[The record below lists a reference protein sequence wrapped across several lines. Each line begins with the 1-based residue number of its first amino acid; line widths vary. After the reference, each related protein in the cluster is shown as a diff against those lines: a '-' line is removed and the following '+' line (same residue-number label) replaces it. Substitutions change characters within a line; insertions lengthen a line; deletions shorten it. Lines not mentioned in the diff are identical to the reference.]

1 MVDSMT
7 NDIKWLVDQ
16 YNRNRPP
23 SEHISSLDEMP
34 KHIPK
39 VDSWLTIRQ
48 DDDEDVMSAP
58 IMWLDDESEYD
69 LFPCDDLNIDWVEEM
84 DKEGA
89 PIIDGDSLGRDIC
102 IEVTSPSKGW
112 SKRRAVGY
120 NIDFN
125 WN

>member
-1 MVDSMT
+1 MK

-16 YNRNRPP
+16 YNRNRPM
-23 SEHISSLDEMP
+23 SQHISSLDEIRSKDFVVP
-34 KHIPK
+34 
-39 VDSWLTIRQ
+39 SWLTIRQ
-48 DDDEDVMSAP
+48 EDDEDVMSAP
-58 IMWLDDESEYD
+58 IMWLDDQSEYD
-69 LFPCDDLNIDWVEEM
+69 LFPTNDLSIDWVEDM

-102 IEVTSPSKGW
+102 IEVTCPSKGW
-112 SKRRAVGY
+112 NKRRAVGY

>member
-1 MVDSMT
+1 MK

-16 YNRNRPP
+16 YNRNRPI
-23 SEHISSLDEMP
+23 SQHISSLDEIRSKDFAVP
-34 KHIPK
+34 
-39 VDSWLTIRQ
+39 SWLTIRQ
-48 DDDEDVMSAP
+48 EDDEDVMSAP

-69 LFPCDDLNIDWVEEM
+69 LFPTNDLSIDWVEDM

-102 IEVTSPSKGW
+102 IEVTCPSKGW
-112 SKRRAVGY
+112 DKRRAVGY